1 MKNRNTMKPRE
12 YILENLF
19 WAVTAMIWYRNIL
32 FVALPRITVM
42 WSKIILWAA
51 VFIFVALGCLL
62 TFKKRRNNVSMIV
75 NVLLPYEVYTVLAYT
90 TYIPNLV
97 WGTVVF
103 SIVLATAFFLL
114 AVTPDKQLT
123 ANRKIPALERRIKHG
138 LLGARTIAAIC
149 MLILLV
155 PLGVKLIFG
164 HGIIST
170 TVPSVDSAA
179 KANEWTV
186 KNNID
191 TIRLL
196 REDDWSNLNTQEKL
210 DVLGVVLNIEIR
222 YLGLNHEL
230 YLKSS
235 ALDTNTAAH
244 YNHNNHEV
252 VIDINH
258 LQSAS
263 AEEILDSLCHECY
276 HSYQYQMIALYNE
289 SPEKYRDM
297 LLFQYV
303 DDYIEEFSDYS
314 DGKDSIGDY
323 YFQTV
328 EIAARKYAAQAVD
341 EYYELIEEYT
351 VDDK

>member
-1 MKNRNTMKPRE
+1 MKKRNTMKPRE

-19 WAVTAMIWYRNIL
+19 WAVTAMIWYRNIF
-32 FVALPRITVM
+32 FVALPGITITC
-42 WSKIILWAA
+42 SKLLLWLA
-51 VFIFVALGCLL
+51 VLVFVAIGCAITL
-62 TFKKRRNNVSMIV
+62 KKRRNNVSMIV
-75 NVLLPYEVYTVLAYT
+75 NILLPYELYAVLTYNA
-90 TYIPNLV
+90 YIPKLV
-97 WGTVVF
+97 WG
-103 SIVLATAFFLL
+103 SIIVSALLSIGFILL
-114 AVTPDKQLT
+114 AITPDKQQT
-123 ANRKIPALERRIKHG
+123 KSKARGFERHLKHG
-138 LLGARTIAAIC
+138 LLGARTIASVC

-164 HGIIST
+164 HGIMST
-170 TVPSVDSAA
+170 TVTSVDSAS
-179 KANEWTV
+179 KASEWTV
-186 KNNID
+186 KNNIN
-191 TIRLL
+191 TVRLL
-196 REDDWSNLNTQEKL
+196 REDEWSTLDTQEKL

-230 YLKSS
+230 YLKS
-235 ALDTNTAAH
+235 AILDTNTAAH
-244 YNHNNHEV
+244 YNHNNYEI

-289 SPEKYRDM
+289 SPEKYRNM

-303 DDYIEEFSDYS
+303 DDYIKEFSDYS
-314 DGKDSIGDY
+314 DGKGNIGDY

-328 EIAARKYAAQAVD
+328 EIAARKYAAQSVG

-351 VDDK
+351 VSDG